1 MPRLRQV
8 SGDEAIRAL
17 ERLGFAQVR
26 QRGSHVVLKKGE
38 NGCVIPRHSILAIG
52 TLRGAL
58 KQAGVG
64 VEDFLQSLE

>member
-38 NGCVIPRHSILAIG
+38 SGCVIPRHPILAIG

-58 KQAGVG
+58 KRAGVG
-64 VEDFLQSLE
+64 IEDFLQSLG

>member
-1 MPRLRQV
+1 MRQV

-17 ERLGFAQVR
+17 ERPGFAQVR
-26 QRGSHVVLKKGE
+26 QRGNHVVLKKGE
-38 NGCVIPRHSILAIG
+38 NGCVIPRHSVLAIG

-64 VEDFLQSLE
+64 IEDFLGSL